1 MVSMRQ
7 QMVDCLKWL
16 RRNPSNF
23 VSKRSIEE
31 SYQTEYYDAV
41 SLQAIADEHST
52 VDPSLVIISGHSVK
66 DYDGYPEG
74 RVAISYAQPETDS
87 EYYDTIA
94 SCMCDEFIL
103 SDYKKFLELKKRFEG
118 T

>member
-7 QMVDCLKWL
+7 QIVDCLKWL

-23 VSKRSIEE
+23 VPKRSIEE
-31 SYQTEYYDAV
+31 TYQTEYYDAV
-41 SLQAIADEHST
+41 SLQAIIDEHST
-52 VDPSLVIISGHSVK
+52 VNPCLVIISGHSVK
-66 DYDGYPEG
+66 AYDGYPEG

-94 SCMCDEFIL
+94 ACMVDERFL
-103 SDYKKFLELKKRFEG
+103 SDYKKYLELKKKFEG